1 MSDPVTTLF
10 TTATA
15 NLQTELLAVGGIA
28 IGVGVVVFAIG
39 FGWRW
44 AKGLIS

>member
-10 TTATA
+10 TTATT
-15 NLQTELLAVGGIA
+15 NLQTELLSVAGIA
-28 IGVGVVVFAIG
+28 IAVGVVVFAIG

-44 AKGLIS
+44 AKSLIS

>member
-1 MSDPVTTLF
+1 MTDPVTTLF
-10 TTATA
+10 TAATA
-15 NLQTELLAVGGIA
+15 NLQTELLSVATIA

>member
-1 MSDPVTTLF
+1 MTDPVTTVF
-10 TTATA
+10 TTATTS
-15 NLQTELLAVGGIA
+15 LQTELLAVAGIA
-28 IGVGVVVFAIG
+28 LGVGVIVFAIG

>member
-1 MSDPVTTLF
+1 MADPVTTLF
-10 TTATA
+10 TTATT
-15 NLQTELLAVGGIA
+15 NLQTELLAIAGIA
-28 IGVGVVVFAIG
+28 LGVGVIIFAIS